1 LSAREARHWQ
11 IKISFARPVAMLFSS
26 RVRNVRSFMVL
37 WLPVLVWMALIFT
50 ASSDQGSFR
59 HSSRILDPLL
69 HWLFP
74 NLSEDQR
81 FNVVFAFRKM
91 AHLTEYAILA
101 LLVWRAR
108 RHSAS
113 PIPRTWTWTRAFEAL
128 WVAAFY
134 AATDEFHQTF
144 VPSREGC
151 VRDVCIDTAGAAGG
165 LALLWLFGLWR
176 KWW

>member
-1 LSAREARHWQ
+1 LSAREALHWQ
-11 IKISFARPVAMLFSS
+11 FKISFARRAAFLFSF
-26 RVRNVRSFMVL
+26 RVRNLRSFTFF

-50 ASSDQGSFR
+50 ASSDRGSFN
-59 HSSRILDPLL
+59 HSSRILAPLL
-69 HWLFP
+69 HFLFP
-74 NLSEDQR
+74 NLSEDAR
-81 FNVVFAFRKM
+81 FKVVFAFRKL

-108 RHSAS
+108 RHSAIS
-113 PIPRTWTWTRAFEAL
+113 FPRAWTWSHAVEAL

-151 VRDVCIDTAGAAGG
+151 VRDVCIDTTGAAGG
-165 LALLWLFGLWR
+165 LALLWLFGRWR